1 MTAPSSLRS
10 PSLHTEAAGPAPDAF
25 GSFRVLHQI
34 GAGTLG
40 PVFRGYDAGRER
52 LVAIKLFKLDLAPER
67 VHQFVAELEQISR
80 ADFSHPGLVAP
91 IAAGIA
97 EVSAFLAT
105 DYVAADSLDLVIR
118 EGGAAAP
125 ARAVDVVSSLA
136 AALDSVAGLGHVHGA
151 MHPRDILLPDDEI
164 RVTGVG
170 IARALERIG
179 VSPPVRRP
187 YTAPERLA
195 GGEWD
200 RRADVFSL
208 AALAYELLWGRR
220 LSVTGDRVSE
230 GITEIKGGNATGLKR
245 VFARALEDDPA
256 NRFDTATEF
265 AEALKTALP
274 GVRTAAAPVKRR
286 PVRRD
291 VEPRLPLDIVA
302 APPVDPHPEF
312 DLDAADLRAGHEQR
326 FVDVEMAPSMPPDHA
341 EPLVADHAD
350 DRAHHVFDAPQVI
363 PDTPTSPPAGLI
375 TSGPDSL
382 TVLDRSRSAVWP
394 LALALMLGIVLG
406 FAAGF
411 GFRTMRPD
419 AASTPVAVVA
429 PGREFTEGTVPAA
442 TKPIAP
448 ATAPDAQPKRDLA
461 KPPAIPRPDL
471 VGRLLIRSTPA
482 GARVFVDDRD
492 VGRTPAAVR
501 DVAVGAHRV
510 RVVHE
515 GYATQE
521 RSLTISRKRPTQALT
536 IGLKPTARN
545 SKAAAAAV
553 QKPAAPPQRTIAGVG
568 GALVVDSRPEGAKV
582 FLDGKLV
589 GTTPMSLP
597 SIAAGEHT
605 VRLERDGYKN
615 WSSTVRVAGP
625 GQNRV
630 TASLER

>member
-1 MTAPSSLRS
+1 
-10 PSLHTEAAGPAPDAF
+10 
-25 GSFRVLHQI
+25 
-34 GAGTLG
+34 
-40 PVFRGYDAGRER
+40 VFRGYDPERER

-67 VHQFVAELEQISR
+67 VHQLIAELEHIIS
-80 ADFSHPGLVAP
+80 ADLSHPGLIAP

-97 EVSAFLAT
+97 DVSAFLAT
-105 DYVAADSLDLVIR
+105 DYVAADSLDLTIR
-118 EGGAAAP
+118 ENGAAAP
-125 ARAVDVVSSLA
+125 ARAVDVVSTLA
-136 AALDSVAGLGHVHGA
+136 AALDSVAGLGLVHGA
-151 MHPRDILLPDDEI
+151 MHPRDILLSDDEI
-164 RVTGVG
+164 RLTGVG

-187 YTAPERLA
+187 YTAPERIA
-195 GGEWD
+195 GAQWD

-220 LSVTGDRVSE
+220 LSGTGDRVGE
-230 GITEIKGGNATGLKR
+230 GMTEIKGGNATGLKR
-245 VFARALEDDPA
+245 VFARALDDDPA

-286 PVRRD
+286 PLRREI
-291 VEPRLPLDIVA
+291 EPRLPLDIVA
-302 APPVDPHPEF
+302 APPVDAHPEF
-312 DLDAADLRAGHEQR
+312 DLDAANLRAAEEQR
-326 FVDVEMAPSMPPDHA
+326 FVDVEMAPSMPP
-341 EPLVADHAD
+341 ESPEQLVAHHAGD
-350 DRAHHVFDAPQVI
+350 PGPGLFAAPRTV
-363 PDTPTSPPAGLI
+363 PDTPTGPPAGMI

-419 AASTPVAVVA
+419 AASTPAAVPA
-429 PGREFTEGTVPAA
+429 PGREFTEGTVPPAA
-442 TKPIAP
+442 PPVAS
-448 ATAPDAQPKRDLA
+448 ATAPDSGAKRDVA
-461 KPPAIPRPDL
+461 KAPAVPRPDL

-510 RVVHE
+510 RVVHD
-515 GYATQE
+515 GYVTQE
-521 RSLTISRKRPTQALT
+521 RSVTISRKRPTQALT
-536 IGLKPTARN
+536 IGLKRPPTAKNMKVAPAAVPRP
-545 SKAAAAAV
+545 AAA
-553 QKPAAPPQRTIAGVG
+553 PQRTIAGVG

-605 VRLERDGYKN
+605 VRLEREGYKN
-615 WSSTVRVAGP
+615 WSSTLRVAGP